1 MAIEFDSAMDDFGA
15 LVKIKVIGVGGGG
28 GNAVNHMIRS
38 GVKGVEFIA
47 VNTDAQALAKSLAP
61 KRIQIGGKLTR
72 GLGAGAKPEIGRMAA
87 EESRE
92 EILEALRGADMI
104 FVTAGMGGGTGTGAA
119 GVVAACAKEVEA
131 LTVGVVTRPFS
142 YEGKPRMRNA
152 DWGLQAL
159 CEHVDT
165 IIVIPNQRLMVVADK
180 STTIQ
185 QAFAMADDVLRIGVQ
200 SISDLI
206 SGSGLVNV
214 DFADV
219 CSIMKN
225 GGAALMG
232 VGEGSGENA
241 ALEAAKAAITS
252 PLLGVSIEG
261 APRLLMNVAG
271 SVENVGLLQVGEA
284 SEYVRDQTMDD
295 ADIIWGITE
304 DETMGDTVRV
314 TVIATGFE
322 TEDIIG
328 IRENKQSQQP
338 GNGRISYQAPP
349 TRTGVPSSGPAFP
362 PKGGSRPYQP
372 LGTGTG
378 FGSGSTGFGSGNSG
392 FGTGVPRTQSPQQP
406 QEDEFYQTPMGPVRK
421 KLIEVNNISDVP
433 SWMRKS

>member
-219 CSIMKN
+219 CSIMRN
-225 GGAALMG
+225 GGASLMG

-241 ALEAAKAAITS
+241 ALDAAKAAITS

-284 SEYVRDQTMDD
+284 SEYVRDQTMED

-304 DETMGDTVRV
+304 DETMGDNVRV

-328 IRENKQSQQP
+328 IRENTQLGKAKVV
-338 GNGRISYQAPP
+338 APP
-349 TRTGVPSSGPAFP
+349 NTGIRGGVGSFPAM
-362 PKGGSRPYQP
+362 GGQNRNYTP
-372 LGTGTG
+372 LG
-378 FGSGSTGFGSGNSG
+378 G
-392 FGTGVPRTQSPQQP
+392 FGTGVPRTEPAQQS
-406 QEDEFYQTPMGPVRK
+406 YQDSGEAVYNTPMGPVRK
-421 KLIEVNNISDVP
+421 KMIEINNINDVP